1 MNDREVFLSYAREDQ
16 ARVKQI
22 LEALLKRGFPV
33 FFDREMIS
41 GVEWEKVLESRLQD
55 AYAVVVVWSS
65 HSVKKATQESGWI
78 LREATIGLEK
88 GRLFPIQIESGLTIP
103 EPFKHIQAA
112 HLSEWNPDVNDSEFD
127 RKISLL
133 RALWVSEQGLLKDEK
148 VWRIRLKTR
157 TDT

>member
-33 FFDREMIS
+33 LFDREMIS
-41 GVEWEKVLESRLQD
+41 EVEWEKVLESRLQD

-88 GRLFPIQIESGLTIP
+88 GRLFPSQIESLLNIP
-103 EPFKHIQAA
+103 QTFKHTYAA
-112 HLSEWNPDVNDSEFD
+112 HLSGGYQDVNDSELK

-133 RALWVSEQGLLKDEK
+133 RAL
-148 VWRIRLKTR
+148 
-157 TDT
+157 